1 MEEKI
6 LIKSEFDKKT
16 KSILLGTAA
25 ALIMFVL
32 LVSLVLLSVKVEPW
46 WYYRAKKPVYINGFA
61 AAFDFGSGEAVTCF
75 VFFVLDCL
83 AFVAGIILLIIYG
96 VNSKCE
102 LTVTEKN
109 VIGKAI
115 HGKEVVLP
123 LHMISSYAKR
133 KRLST
138 IVVATSSGFTK
149 FTMIGNYVEICN
161 VLSQKIN
168 ERQEKTENKSK
179 SNEASDDNYMDN
191 LIKLK
196 SLLDAG
202 IITQEEFDTKKKQLL
217 NQ

>member
-16 KSILLGTAA
+16 KSILLGTAT
-25 ALIMFVL
+25 ALLLFVFC
-32 LVSLVLLSVKVEPW
+32 VSLALLTAKVEPYLW
-46 WYYRAKKPVYINGFA
+46 SRWPYTVNGYG
-61 AAFDFGSGEAVTCF
+61 AAFEFANGECIICF
-75 VFFVLDCL
+75 VFFVLHCL